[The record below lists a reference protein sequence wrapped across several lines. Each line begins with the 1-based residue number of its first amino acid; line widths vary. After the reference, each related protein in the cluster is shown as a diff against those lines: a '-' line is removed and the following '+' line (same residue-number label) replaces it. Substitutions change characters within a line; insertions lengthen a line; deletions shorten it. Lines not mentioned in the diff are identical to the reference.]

1 MVDVG
6 NHIHTVHLRH
16 FNIHQHQGWLL
27 VMQRGEGIH
36 HMVAGENLPG
46 VAYDAAQHL
55 LEKLELQLVII
66 QNQNLVIGKFRFL
79 LYISNLMA
87 IGILSFLILSRIG
100 RRIMLNF

>member
-6 NHIHTVHLRH
+6 NHIHAVHLGH
-16 FNIHQHQGWLL
+16 FDIHQHQGWLL